1 MYFPKKPKF
10 FSISAAK
17 TLKMSFVY
25 NYVYSSK
32 ILEKSP
38 TSTEML
44 LTTQFYKEFGG
55 ARLDNANLRGFWQR
69 NFLLDFRDENL

>member
-25 NYVYSSK
+25 NYVYSSV

-38 TSTEML
+38 TSTEMRCL
-44 LTTQFYKEFGG
+44 LAG
-55 ARLDNANLRGFWQR
+55 LDHSIG
-69 NFLLDFRDENL
+69 